1 VVSAAS
7 VAYRPIGLLGG
18 MLAGAVAV
26 AAFKAVWRKASH
38 EDHLP
43 TAMDGDLPLVEVLV
57 AATVQ
62 GAIFALVKT
71 IVDRGGARAFQ
82 KATGL
87 WPGAKSS

>member
-1 VVSAAS
+1 MVSAAS

-43 TAMDGDLPLVEVLV
+43 TAMDGDLP
-57 AATVQ
+57 
-62 GAIFALVKT
+62 
-71 IVDRGGARAFQ
+71 
-82 KATGL
+82 
-87 WPGAKSS
+87 